1 MGLGDRGCSAV
12 QGTSVPSCWAI
23 ESIAAADGGNTFER
37 LGEAAMVDLLGMF
50 RRRPVKRGPPG
61 FARSREDITALGDSM
76 GGMLTSPVRDAPPL
90 ARNALSPALDLPRA
104 EKPRPAPVK
113 SAARTNGAT
122 APRLAPRAG
131 YLAVHSV
138 EKSFGTRQVVRGV
151 SIYVR
156 RGEAV
161 GLLGPNGAGKTTV
174 FYMITGLIKAD
185 RGAIELDGHDV
196 TKLPMYQRARLGI
209 GYLPQEASIFRG
221 LTVEQNIRAV
231 LEVVEPSRKKREA
244 ELDSLL
250 DEFNITRLR
259 RTPSIALS
267 GGERRRVEIAR
278 ALATRPNYMLLDEP
292 FAGIDPIAVGDIQD
306 LVRHLTNRGIGV
318 LITDHNVR
326 ETLGLTD
333 RAYIVYAGEILTE
346 GSPDEIVS
354 DPDVRRLYLGEEFRL

>member
-1 MGLGDRGCSAV
+1 M
-12 QGTSVPSCWAI
+12 
-23 ESIAAADGGNTFER
+23 
-37 LGEAAMVDLLGMF
+37 MDLLGMF
-50 RRRPVKRGPPG
+50 RRRPAKRGKPG
-61 FARSREDITALGDSM
+61 FARSREDITALGDGM
-76 GGMLTSPVRDAPPL
+76 GEMLTNPVRDAPPL
-90 ARNALSPALDLPRA
+90 ARTAPSPTLELPRA
-104 EKPRPAPVK
+104 EKPQPTPAK
-113 SAARTNGAT
+113 SAARANGAT

-209 GYLPQEASIFRG
+209 GYL
-221 LTVEQNIRAV
+221 
-231 LEVVEPSRKKREA
+231 
-244 ELDSLL
+244 
-250 DEFNITRLR
+250 
-259 RTPSIALS
+259 PSIALS